1 MAEHEQFDLILRGG
15 TVATPSGIVSDCQVG
30 VKDKRIVAIG
40 DLPQGSATEEIDCSG
55 LHVLPGI
62 IDTQVHFREPGGEH
76 KECLETGMRA
86 AAKGGVCS
94 LFEMPNTNPLTTSP
108 EAIADKLRRAAKNPW
123 TNYAFFMGGTEG
135 NAAQLGEWEKTQ
147 GVCGIKVFMGSSTGD
162 LLTATDPELEAVLA
176 NGNRVVA
183 VHAED
188 EAMMVANYKEM
199 LAKDEQ
205 PPVTMHPVWRSAAS
219 CLSATTRLLKAAR
232 KFGRRVHVL
241 HITTAEE
248 MELLAQNKDIASVE
262 VLANHLSLHAPDC
275 YEQLGSLAQ
284 QNPPIRE
291 KHHQDALWKAINE
304 GVVDIIGSDHA
315 PHTLEEKAQAYPRS
329 PSGTPG
335 VQTLVPIMLDH
346 VNNGKLSLER
356 LLDLLCYGPQRI
368 YQISNKGRIAR
379 GYDADFTIVDMKA
392 NKTITNAQQ
401 ESRAGWTPFDGKRVS
416 AWPIATII
424 GGQCVMRDDEL
435 LNPVGQALQ
444 FRECLAHGG

>member
-1 MAEHEQFDLILRGG
+1 MSQHFDLLITNG
-15 TVATPSGIVSDCQVG
+15 TVATLNGIVDNCQVG
-30 VKDKRIVAIG
+30 VTDKKIVAVG
-40 DLPQGSATEEIDCSG
+40 DLNGATANEVMDCSG

-108 EAIADKLRRAAKNPW
+108 EAIADKLARAAKTPW
-123 TNYAFFMGGTEG
+123 TNYAFYMGGTEG
-135 NAAQLGEWEKTQ
+135 NAANLKDWERTP

-162 LLTATDPELEAVLA
+162 LLTATDPELEAVLSS
-176 NGNRVVA
+176 GHRVVA

-199 LAKDEQ
+199 LAQDEN
-205 PPVTMHPVWRSAAS
+205 PPVTMHPVWRSAES
-219 CLSATTRLLKAAR
+219 CLSATTRLLNAAR
-232 KFGRRVHVL
+232 KCGRRVHVL

-248 MELLAQNKDIASVE
+248 IELLAQNKDIATVE
-262 VLANHLSLHAPDC
+262 VLANHLSLHAPEC
-275 YEQLGSLAQ
+275 YEQLGAKAQ

-315 PHTLEEKAQAYPRS
+315 PHTLEEKSQAYPRS

-346 VNNGKLSLER
+346 VNNGKLSLDR
-356 LLDLLCYGPQRI
+356 LLDLLCYGPNRVF
-368 YQISNKGRIAR
+368 QISGKGRIAR
-379 GYDADFTIVDMKA
+379 GYDADFTIVDLKA
-392 NKTITNAQQ
+392 DKTITNEQQ
-401 ESRAGWTPFDGKRVS
+401 ESRAGWTPFDGKKVS

-424 GGQCVMRDDEL
+424 GGQTVMRDDEL
-435 LNPVGQALQ
+435 IAPVGTALQ
-444 FRECLAHGG
+444 FRECLPQGG